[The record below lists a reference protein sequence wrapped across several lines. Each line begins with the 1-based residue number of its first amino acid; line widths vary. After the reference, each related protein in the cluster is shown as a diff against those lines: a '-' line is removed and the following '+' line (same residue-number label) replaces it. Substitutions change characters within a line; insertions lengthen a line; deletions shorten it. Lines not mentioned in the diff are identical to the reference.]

1 MAARRR
7 SAGWSGVPKAPVTV
21 RGLLAQV
28 AEEEATLD
36 RMREIADRALNVD
49 HLVNVHCPHCGEGF
63 RAPLPNTGTELKN
76 AIALLEQIEGKAGEQ
91 PPGALT
97 IVIER
102 PTS

>member
-1 MAARRR
+1 MPRK
-7 SAGWSGVPKAPVTV
+7 PTTI
-21 RGLLAQV
+21 RGLMADV
-28 AEEEATLD
+28 AGEEATLE

-49 HLVNVHCPHCGEGF
+49 HLVTVECPHCRESF

-97 IVIER
+97 IIVER

>member
-1 MAARRR
+1 MPRQPTTIRALMAEV
-7 SAGWSGVPKAPVTV
+7 AG
-21 RGLLAQV
+21 
-28 AEEEATLD
+28 EEATIE

-49 HLVNVHCPHCGEGF
+49 HLVTVTCPDCHSTF

-76 AIALLEQIEGKAGEQ
+76 AIALMEQIEGKAGEQ

-102 PTS
+102 PTQ